1 MTLIGKRSPHLIA
14 LQELNPNAEYEDELN
29 QIGLKY
35 VESTVEIAKRNRNPF
50 RRYAVLIASKWPLRV
65 LQPGWHSYGVWPERV
80 LSVVIEAPF
89 GDLELHT
96 AYIPCGASH
105 EWIKIKTFRGIF
117 RRLARITKRFR
128 ILCGDFNTPQE
139 ETPNGL
145 VITWG
150 QYWGQHKKRN
160 RDLAFHK
167 GGGERWDEG
176 ERNIL
181 TGLAR
186 YNLVDAYRSLYGY
199 KAKGWSWQDCKRN
212 GVTRRF
218 DHVFASPSMNPQRF
232 EYLDKAVERGL
243 SDHKR
248 LSDHKAAEV
257 DFKPRI

>member
-1 MTLIGKRSPHLIA
+1 MRTCSNRL
-14 LQELNPNAEYEDELN
+14 
-29 QIGLKY
+29 GL
-35 VESTVEIAKRNRNPF
+35 VWVSTVEIAKRNRNPF

-65 LQPGWHSYGVWPERV
+65 LQQGWHSCVPWPERV
-80 LSVVIEAPF
+80 LSVVVEARF

-105 EWIKIKTFRGIF
+105 EWIKIGTFTGIF
-117 RRLARITKRFR
+117 KRLARITKRFR

-145 VITWG
+145 VIAWG
-150 QYWGQHKKRN
+150 QYKKRD

-199 KAKGWSWQDCKRN
+199 KAKDWSWQDCKRT
-212 GVTRRF
+212 GLRV
-218 DHVFASPSMNPQRF
+218 ASIMSSLLLP
-232 EYLDKAVERGL
+232 
-243 SDHKR
+243 
-248 LSDHKAAEV
+248 
-257 DFKPRI
+257 